1 MSTRQVLCIV
11 LLGLGLWGCR
21 TPRGMLQTKEGRAP
35 ITPRPL
41 SEIQVIDHIAVRDR
55 DGRTSWEENGH
66 TYEADMGWVTRLS
79 ITDHLPTLSGV
90 ETLRYL
96 DGAWA
101 SYLNE
106 RLSRV
111 GIRIEKVI
119 LSVSNHLIVFR
130 GYEAPS
136 RRRIV
141 DCLIAPHS
149 QIRRVG
155 VQYTQPG
162 VFTSENMAVREFYEF
177 PAEDQILIVD
187 HLRDRNDVG
196 DLCIAYILQDISQF
210 SEDELERY
218 SFLGYTWYRRLFTNR
233 STTYQHIAKFLSP
246 ITVSLLPSCRYKEF
260 VPRNSSE
267 VIPKTYLTKEV
278 GVK

>member
-1 MSTRQVLCIV
+1 
-11 LLGLGLWGCR
+11 
-21 TPRGMLQTKEGRAP
+21 MLQAKVGQAP

-41 SEIQVIDHIAVRDR
+41 SEIQVIDRIAVRDR
-55 DGRTSWEENGH
+55 DGMTSWEEDGH

-79 ITDHLPTLSGV
+79 ITDHLSTLSGV

-136 RRRIV
+136 RRRVV

-149 QIRRVG
+149 RISRIG

-162 VFTSENMAVREFYEF
+162 IFTSQNMAVREFYEF
-177 PAEDQILIVD
+177 PAEDQIMIVD
-187 HLRDRNDVG
+187 HLRDRNDAG
-196 DLCIAYILQDISQF
+196 DLCIAYILQDTSQF
-210 SEDELERY
+210 SEAELERY

-233 STTYQHIAKFLSP
+233 STTYQHIAEFISP

-267 VIPKTYLTKEV
+267 VIPKTYLTEEV

>member
-1 MSTRQVLCIV
+1 
-11 LLGLGLWGCR
+11 
-21 TPRGMLQTKEGRAP
+21 MLQAKVGQAP

-41 SEIQVIDHIAVRDR
+41 SEIQVIDRISVRDR
-55 DGRTSWEENGH
+55 DGMTSWEEDGH

-79 ITDHLPTLSGV
+79 ISDPLSTLSGV

-136 RRRIV
+136 RRRVV

-149 QIRRVG
+149 RISRIG

-162 VFTSENMAVREFYEF
+162 IFTSENMAVREFYEF

-187 HLRDRNDVG
+187 HLRDRNDAG
-196 DLCIAYILQDISQF
+196 DLCIAYILQDITQF

-218 SFLGYTWYRRLFTNR
+218 SFLGYTWYRHLFTNR

-267 VIPKTYLTKEV
+267 VIPKTYLTEDV

>member
-1 MSTRQVLCIV
+1 M
-11 LLGLGLWGCR
+11 
-21 TPRGMLQTKEGRAP
+21 A
-35 ITPRPL
+35 
-41 SEIQVIDHIAVRDR
+41 
-55 DGRTSWEENGH
+55 SWEEDGH

-96 DGAWA
+96 DGVWA

-155 VQYTQPG
+155 V
-162 VFTSENMAVREFYEF
+162 
-177 PAEDQILIVD
+177 
-187 HLRDRNDVG
+187 
-196 DLCIAYILQDISQF
+196 
-210 SEDELERY
+210 
-218 SFLGYTWYRRLFTNR
+218 
-233 STTYQHIAKFLSP
+233 
-246 ITVSLLPSCRYKEF
+246 
-260 VPRNSSE
+260 
-267 VIPKTYLTKEV
+267 
-278 GVK
+278 

>member
-1 MSTRQVLCIV
+1 
-11 LLGLGLWGCR
+11 
-21 TPRGMLQTKEGRAP
+21 MLQAKEGQAP

-55 DGRTSWEENGH
+55 DGMASWEEDGH

-111 GIRIEKVI
+111 GIRIERVI

-155 VQYTQPG
+155 VQYIQPG

-196 DLCIAYILQDISQF
+196 DLCIAYILQDTSQF

-218 SFLGYTWYRRLFTNR
+218 SFLGYTWYRRLLTNR
-233 STTYQHIAKFLSP
+233 STIYQHIAEFISP

-267 VIPKTYLTKEV
+267 VIPKTYLTKE
-278 GVK
+278 K